1 MGYRSDVMAVFYTH
15 DITEYPAIKLFIDE
29 NMPEFFK
36 GNFEEGSDYMSTFST
51 TKGLRGIKF
60 NIPSV
65 KWYPSYPEVRQF
77 EQALGKFK
85 ELSAEVDSKWCCEF
99 VRVGE
104 EVEDIEEHQ
113 SYNAENLIYV
123 SRTIESDV

>member
-1 MGYRSDVMAVFYTH
+1 MGYRSDVMAVFYTY
-15 DITEYPAIKLFIDE
+15 DPTEYPAMKLFIDE
-29 NMPEFFK
+29 NVPEFFR
-36 GNFEEGSDYMSTFST
+36 GNDYMSTFET
-51 TKGLRGIKF
+51 AKGLRGIKF

-65 KWYPSYPEVRQF
+65 KWYPSYPEVKGF
-77 EQALGKFK
+77 EQALEKFK

>member
-1 MGYRSDVMAVFYTH
+1 MGYRSDVMALFYTY
-15 DITEYPAIKLFIDE
+15 EANELPAIKLFIDE
-29 NMPEFFK
+29 NIPEFFRGEFE
-36 GNFEEGSDYMSTFST
+36 GNDYM
-51 TKGLRGIKF
+51 
-60 NIPSV
+60 
-65 KWYPSYPEVRQF
+65 
-77 EQALGKFK
+77 
-85 ELSAEVDSKWCCEF
+85 VDSKWCCEF

>member
-1 MGYRSDVMAVFYTH
+1 
-15 DITEYPAIKLFIDE
+15 
-29 NMPEFFK
+29 
-36 GNFEEGSDYMSTFST
+36 MSTFET
-51 TKGLRGIKF
+51 AKGLRGIKF

-65 KWYPSYPEVRQF
+65 KWYPSYPEVKGF
-77 EQALGKFK
+77 EQALEKFK

-104 EVEDIEEHQ
+104 EVEDIEEYQ
-113 SYNAENLIYV
+113 SYNAENLLYV